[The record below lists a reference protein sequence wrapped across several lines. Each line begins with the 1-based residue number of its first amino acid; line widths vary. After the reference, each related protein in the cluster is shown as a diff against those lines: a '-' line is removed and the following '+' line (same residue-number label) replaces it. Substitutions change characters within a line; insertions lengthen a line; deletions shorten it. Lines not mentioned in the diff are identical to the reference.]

1 MKLSDLEAKYKQ
13 KAYNIFDGVLNIQKN
28 LDVTRIDELRK
39 TSKSILQNNNIFEN
53 KKNEFLY
60 QLIEDNLHNLEEN
73 INMYNQDNLENI
85 LQGKIYDALDNIS
98 YKLESLEQNEEYS
111 YEEYEYNLN
120 DDLDEN
126 LIKNAL
132 LNYLNKY
139 KSSIVENLEK
149 NRYSQNTIDSVVEQI
164 EESMYNDYADI
175 LIEKIIQDHRRIS
188 FFQFL
193 FPCRITF
200 YQSRSKINDFQCSF
214 TIKQQIVRA
223 DITMYDSSAM
233 KPDQCLHHRLQNLH
247 RFFCRNVMTLFQ
259 IIAQT
264 AAF

>member
-13 KAYNIFDGVLNIQKN
+13 KAYNIFDDVLNIQKD
-28 LDVTRIDELRK
+28 LDVARIDELRK

-73 INMYNQDNLENI
+73 INMYNQDNLENV

-175 LIEKIIQDHRRIS
+175 LIEKIIQDGIKNANLLKNSLIELTNNTLIEIEDRYNCSKNGIVYDEFKQKRVSLKEKAKKVNELMSQIDM
-188 FFQFL
+188 L
-193 FPCRITF
+193 D
-200 YQSRSKINDFQCSF
+200 SKIKKF
-214 TIKQQIVRA
+214 TLK
-223 DITMYDSSAM
+223 
-233 KPDQCLHHRLQNLH
+233 
-247 RFFCRNVMTLFQ
+247 
-259 IIAQT
+259 
-264 AAF
+264 

>member
-13 KAYNIFDGVLNIQKN
+13 KAYNIFDGVLNIQKE

-175 LIEKIIQDHRRIS
+175 LIEKIIQDGIKNVNLLKNSLIELTNNTLIEIEDRYNCSKNGIVYDEFKQKRVSLKEKAKKVNELMSQIDM
-188 FFQFL
+188 L
-193 FPCRITF
+193 D
-200 YQSRSKINDFQCSF
+200 SKIKKF
-214 TIKQQIVRA
+214 TLK
-223 DITMYDSSAM
+223 
-233 KPDQCLHHRLQNLH
+233 
-247 RFFCRNVMTLFQ
+247 
-259 IIAQT
+259 
-264 AAF
+264 

>member
-13 KAYNIFDGVLNIQKN
+13 KAYNIFDGVLNIQKD

-175 LIEKIIQDHRRIS
+175 LIEKIIQDGIKNVNLLKNSLIELTNNTLIEIEDRYNCSKNGIEKNKFKKKRVSLKEKAKKVNELMSQIDM
-188 FFQFL
+188 L
-193 FPCRITF
+193 D
-200 YQSRSKINDFQCSF
+200 SKIKKF
-214 TIKQQIVRA
+214 TLK
-223 DITMYDSSAM
+223 
-233 KPDQCLHHRLQNLH
+233 
-247 RFFCRNVMTLFQ
+247 
-259 IIAQT
+259 
-264 AAF
+264 

>member
-13 KAYNIFDGVLNIQKN
+13 KAYNIFDDVLNIQKD
-28 LDVTRIDELRK
+28 LDVVRIDELRK

-175 LIEKIIQDHRRIS
+175 LIEKIIQDGIKNVNLLKNSLIELTNNTLIEIEDRYNCSKNGIVYDEFKQKRVSLKEKAKKVNELMSQIDM
-188 FFQFL
+188 L
-193 FPCRITF
+193 D
-200 YQSRSKINDFQCSF
+200 SKIKKF
-214 TIKQQIVRA
+214 TLK
-223 DITMYDSSAM
+223 
-233 KPDQCLHHRLQNLH
+233 
-247 RFFCRNVMTLFQ
+247 
-259 IIAQT
+259 
-264 AAF
+264 

>member
-13 KAYNIFDGVLNIQKN
+13 KAYNIFDDVLNIQKD
-28 LDVTRIDELRK
+28 LDVVRIDELRK

-60 QLIEDNLHNLEEN
+60 QLIEDNLHNLEVN
-73 INMYNQDNLENI
+73 INMYNQDNLENV

-149 NRYSQNTIDSVVEQI
+149 NRYSQNTIDSIVEQI
-164 EESMYNDYADI
+164 EENMYNDYADI
-175 LIEKIIQDHRRIS
+175 LIEKIIQDGIKNVNLLKNSLIELTNNTLIEIEDRYNCSKNGIVYDEFKQKRVSLKEKAKKVNELMSQIDM
-188 FFQFL
+188 L
-193 FPCRITF
+193 D
-200 YQSRSKINDFQCSF
+200 SKIKKF
-214 TIKQQIVRA
+214 TLK
-223 DITMYDSSAM
+223 
-233 KPDQCLHHRLQNLH
+233 
-247 RFFCRNVMTLFQ
+247 
-259 IIAQT
+259 
-264 AAF
+264 

>member
-13 KAYNIFDGVLNIQKN
+13 KAYNIFDDVLNIQKD
-28 LDVTRIDELRK
+28 LDVVRIDELRK

-73 INMYNQDNLENI
+73 INMYNQDNLENV

-175 LIEKIIQDHRRIS
+175 LIEKIIQDGIKNVNLLKNSLIELTNNTLIEIEDRYNCSKNGIVYDEFKQKRVSLKEKAKKVNELMSQIDM
-188 FFQFL
+188 L
-193 FPCRITF
+193 D
-200 YQSRSKINDFQCSF
+200 SKIKKF
-214 TIKQQIVRA
+214 TLK
-223 DITMYDSSAM
+223 
-233 KPDQCLHHRLQNLH
+233 
-247 RFFCRNVMTLFQ
+247 
-259 IIAQT
+259 
-264 AAF
+264 

>member
-13 KAYNIFDGVLNIQKN
+13 KAYNIFDDVLNIQKD
-28 LDVTRIDELRK
+28 LDVVRIDELRK

-73 INMYNQDNLENI
+73 INMYNQDNLENV

-175 LIEKIIQDHRRIS
+175 LIEKIIQDGIKNANLLKNSLIELTNNTLIEIEDRYNCSKNGIVYDEFKQKRVSLKEKAKKVNELMSQIDM
-188 FFQFL
+188 L
-193 FPCRITF
+193 D
-200 YQSRSKINDFQCSF
+200 SKIKKF
-214 TIKQQIVRA
+214 TLK
-223 DITMYDSSAM
+223 
-233 KPDQCLHHRLQNLH
+233 
-247 RFFCRNVMTLFQ
+247 
-259 IIAQT
+259 
-264 AAF
+264 

>member
-13 KAYNIFDGVLNIQKN
+13 KAYNIFDDVLNIQKD
-28 LDVTRIDELRK
+28 LEVARIDELRK

-98 YKLESLEQNEEYS
+98 YKLEYLEQNEEYS

-175 LIEKIIQDHRRIS
+175 LIEKIIQDGIKNANLLKNSLIELTNNTLIEIEDRYNCSKNGIVYDEFKQKRVSLKEKAKKVNELMSQIDM
-188 FFQFL
+188 L
-193 FPCRITF
+193 D
-200 YQSRSKINDFQCSF
+200 SKIKKF
-214 TIKQQIVRA
+214 TLK
-223 DITMYDSSAM
+223 
-233 KPDQCLHHRLQNLH
+233 
-247 RFFCRNVMTLFQ
+247 
-259 IIAQT
+259 
-264 AAF
+264 

>member
-13 KAYNIFDGVLNIQKN
+13 KAYNIFDDVLNIQKD
-28 LDVTRIDELRK
+28 LDVVRIDELRK

-73 INMYNQDNLENI
+73 INMYNQDNLENV

-164 EESMYNDYADI
+164 EENMYNDYADI
-175 LIEKIIQDHRRIS
+175 LIEKIIQDGIKNVNLLKNSLIELTNNTLIEIEDRYN
-188 FFQFL
+188 
-193 FPCRITF
+193 C
-200 YQSRSKINDFQCSF
+200 SKNGIEYDEFKQKRVSLKEKAKRVNELMNQIEMLDSKMKKF
-214 TIKQQIVRA
+214 TLK
-223 DITMYDSSAM
+223 
-233 KPDQCLHHRLQNLH
+233 
-247 RFFCRNVMTLFQ
+247 
-259 IIAQT
+259 
-264 AAF
+264 

>member
-13 KAYNIFDGVLNIQKN
+13 KAYNIFDDVLNIQKD
-28 LDVTRIDELRK
+28 LEVARIDELRK

-73 INMYNQDNLENI
+73 INMYNQDNLENV

-98 YKLESLEQNEEYS
+98 YKLEYLEQNEEYS

-175 LIEKIIQDHRRIS
+175 LIEKIIQDGIKNANLLKNSLIELTNNTLIEIEDRYNCSKNGIVYDEFKQKRVSLKEKAKKVNELMSQIDM
-188 FFQFL
+188 L
-193 FPCRITF
+193 D
-200 YQSRSKINDFQCSF
+200 SKIKKF
-214 TIKQQIVRA
+214 TLK
-223 DITMYDSSAM
+223 
-233 KPDQCLHHRLQNLH
+233 
-247 RFFCRNVMTLFQ
+247 
-259 IIAQT
+259 
-264 AAF
+264 

>member
-13 KAYNIFDGVLNIQKN
+13 KAYNIFDDVLNIQKD
-28 LDVTRIDELRK
+28 LDVARIDELRK

-73 INMYNQDNLENI
+73 INMYNQDNLENV

-98 YKLESLEQNEEYS
+98 YKLEYLEQNEEYS

-120 DDLDEN
+120 NDLDEN

-175 LIEKIIQDHRRIS
+175 LIEKIIQDGIKNANLLKNSLIELTNNTLIEIEDRYNCSKNGIVYDEFKQKRVSLKEKAKKVNELMSQIDM
-188 FFQFL
+188 L
-193 FPCRITF
+193 D
-200 YQSRSKINDFQCSF
+200 SKIKKF
-214 TIKQQIVRA
+214 TLK
-223 DITMYDSSAM
+223 
-233 KPDQCLHHRLQNLH
+233 
-247 RFFCRNVMTLFQ
+247 
-259 IIAQT
+259 
-264 AAF
+264 

>member
-13 KAYNIFDGVLNIQKN
+13 KAYNIFDDVLNIQKD
-28 LDVTRIDELRK
+28 LDVVRIDELRK

-73 INMYNQDNLENI
+73 INMYNQDNLENV

-164 EESMYNDYADI
+164 EENMYNDYADI
-175 LIEKIIQDHRRIS
+175 LIEKIKQDGIKNINLLKNSLIELTNNTLIEIEDRYNCSKNGIVYDEFKQKRVSLKEKAKKVNELMSQIDM
-188 FFQFL
+188 L
-193 FPCRITF
+193 D
-200 YQSRSKINDFQCSF
+200 SKIKKF
-214 TIKQQIVRA
+214 TLK
-223 DITMYDSSAM
+223 
-233 KPDQCLHHRLQNLH
+233 
-247 RFFCRNVMTLFQ
+247 
-259 IIAQT
+259 
-264 AAF
+264 

>member
-13 KAYNIFDGVLNIQKN
+13 KAYNIFDDVLNIQKD
-28 LDVTRIDELRK
+28 LDVVRIDELRK

-73 INMYNQDNLENI
+73 INMYNQDNLENV

-164 EESMYNDYADI
+164 EENMYNDYADI
-175 LIEKIIQDHRRIS
+175 LIEKIIQDGIKNVNLLKNSLIELTNNTLIEIEDRYN
-188 FFQFL
+188 
-193 FPCRITF
+193 C
-200 YQSRSKINDFQCSF
+200 SKNGIVYDEF
-214 TIKQQIVRA
+214 KQKVVLQVPQNKVRKKQA
-223 DITMYDSSAM
+223 ESGNAFSA
-233 KPDQCLHHRLQNLH
+233 
-247 RFFCRNVMTLFQ
+247 
-259 IIAQT
+259 
-264 AAF
+264 